1 MNDLDNLNDSYKQYF
16 NTLMPKYQKFIIY
29 RGRGITL
36 EKAWTSAG
44 LYARSQTN
52 AKASASSWLKNNPDA
67 KELIKQL
74 QTQAQLK
81 QLNDVSSPLCKEIM
95 TNAEKSL
102 TALDIVK
109 TKKGEDANSMMFYIN
124 VMNGAITAKE
134 KTTTTDSEGNEVVKV
149 VEKEPTISERMKARE
164 KLDQMLGISQ
174 TADMQIELPNNMKI
188 TFVDTSD
195 KGAVRDDH
203 DIIDVECEE
212 GNEVDTS
219 N

>member
-1 MNDLDNLNDSYKQYF
+1 
-16 NTLMPKYQKFIIY
+16 
-29 RGRGITL
+29 
-36 EKAWTSAG
+36 
-44 LYARSQTN
+44 
-52 AKASASSWLKNNPDA
+52 
-67 KELIKQL
+67 
-74 QTQAQLK
+74 
-81 QLNDVSSPLCKEIM
+81 
-95 TNAEKSL
+95 
-102 TALDIVK
+102 
-109 TKKGEDANSMMFYIN
+109 MFYIN

-212 GNEVDTS
+212 DNEVDTS